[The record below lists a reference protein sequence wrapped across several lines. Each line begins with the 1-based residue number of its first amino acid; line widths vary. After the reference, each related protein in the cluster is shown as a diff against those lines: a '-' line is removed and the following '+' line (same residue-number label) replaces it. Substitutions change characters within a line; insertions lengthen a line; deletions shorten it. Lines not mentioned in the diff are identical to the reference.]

1 MMLYNVLFGQ
11 ITLAIIFSDW
21 NLINYKF
28 VETVRHFTKTDIL
41 WVKLKP
47 YQCARCIIITQ
58 RWMTKSTLYKWAIFA
73 IWLLNHDTGIW
84 THIIHNLA
92 VALTSF
98 TIWLLDQ
105 NICTHYRYSQSGC
118 WTKTFAHTIPDI
130 LQVQIT
136 ILHIQN
142 LNLWL
147 WYYETSAQC
156 RHWTKTLSCIHH
168 SQSGSWTKHSHVH
181 LRLLGSNTKPY
192 HLSHTRAPTHL
203 KWWNSKVFQG

>member
-1 MMLYNVLFGQ
+1 MCTMYHHHTAVNDQ
-11 ITLAIIFSDW
+11 INIIQVSYFCNLA
-21 NLINYKF
+21 L
-28 VETVRHFTKTDIL
+28 EPRHWHLNTHHSQSGCWTKT
-41 WVKLKP
+41 
-47 YQCARCIIITQ
+47 
-58 RWMTKSTLYKWAIFA
+58 F
-73 IWLLNHDTGIW
+73 
-84 THIIHNLA
+84 
-92 VALTSF
+92 ALTSF

-168 SQSGSWTKHSHVH
+168 SQSGSWTTLMHTS
-181 LRLLGSNTKPY
+181 LTIWLLDQTLTCTSKTTWLKY
-192 HLSHTRAPTHL
+192 QTLSL
-203 KWWNSKVFQG
+203 VSY